1 MNRPKLSR
9 NGKLLFAVVG
19 VLVLLWAGRKYQERK
34 LYQVDPDRA
43 PETPGVKTYLVKP
56 QDLAGSLKRVGTIR
70 ARAETNLQFGSPGRV
85 ESFVFEKGQ
94 FVKKGARV
102 AGLDQAESKNM
113 LAAADAEYEKA
124 ASRYFRDRTIDRL
137 EFERAKARYNQS
149 RLEAAKTVIYAP
161 HDGYLVEKWI
171 NMGEHAE
178 PTTPI
183 GKLMDKSRV
192 SIDLDL
198 SEDDIQHL
206 KVGQNVEVTVDA
218 VPDFKDLGLVA
229 SITPYLKGDTRS
241 FGVKVE
247 LAKNPGEVLN
257 PGMSARCT
265 IRRYEKTGAIV
276 VTVDA
281 GAELSNKQMRLF
293 TVDNVNIAHAR
304 TLDGL
309 FMDEGRVEVKGLS
322 ADERVI
328 LNPGS
333 DLQDGAKV
341 RVLGTLNP
349 DSQIPPAE
357 SAVVAKP

>member
-1 MNRPKLSR
+1 MKGPRVSR
-9 NGKLLFAVVG
+9 NGKLLFAVAG
-19 VLVLLWAGRKYQERK
+19 VLVLLWAGKKYQERK
-34 LYQVDPDRA
+34 LYQGEASRV
-43 PETPGVKTYLVKP
+43 PETPGVKAYLVRP

-70 ARAETNLQFGSPGRV
+70 ARAETNLQFGSPGRI
-85 ESFVFEKGQ
+85 ESFTFEKGQ

-102 AGLDQAESKNM
+102 ASLDQAESKNM

-171 NMGEHAE
+171 NAGEHAE

-265 IRRYEKTGAIV
+265 IRRYEKPGAIV
-276 VTVDA
+276 VPVEA
-281 GAELSNKQMRLF
+281 GAELSNKQIRLF
-293 TVDNVNIAHAR
+293 TVDDSNMAHSR
-304 TLDGL
+304 SLDVL
-309 FMDEGRVEVKGLS
+309 FMDEGRVEVKGLMEN
-322 ADERVI
+322 ERVI
-328 LNPGS
+328 LNPGTN
-333 DLQDGAKV
+333 LQDNTKV
-341 RVLGTLNP
+341 RVLSTFNP
-349 DSQIPPAE
+349 DSQIPP
-357 SAVVAKP
+357 SAPAAVSKP